1 MNPKYTF
8 AFKGRSGNL
17 LCPMTAEKNVEYDSN
32 TGMWVEGDGYATD
45 YIPVT
50 SDTFKLVLN
59 NSGAVIYWIVYYG
72 ANRQVLGALAYV
84 NNLGINPTT
93 LYPNTKEVRLGLP
106 NTYDI
111 ADYYFGKGSTYES
124 WFLNLCNPI
133 WKDLNIDYTKESNQ
147 IFFRRKLNGKLT
159 FVRED
164 YDYIMNSNFE
174 TKFLIDIYKDNALY
188 WSGSFCKTDCEIN
201 VDSKAIIVTP
211 EVEDQYT
218 KILAGL
224 ENKQDLIQ
232 LAPAYENVKA
242 WKRPIFQ
249 FYIAGAN
256 KIGCSQMGIYWEQE
270 ATPTSY
276 NYNTLHYTYKFNELR
291 SYYFFEIDEASNQNL
306 KGGYFGANKIHVSTW
321 EWRTDCIGY
330 NRNGSASGYKIEY
343 WEIQMDQTLYQY
355 DAYLKD
361 GQGNILYSAG
371 DINFSGFWL
380 VNPNDSSDKIYVT
393 GKWISVW
400 GRVVADTIDEADP
413 SQYELPNPDITD
425 TSGYKYGKPLS
436 NSGTHG
442 FQNFVTASYGFQS
455 DATQWGKYYDE
466 YNSLIGYYKRP
477 STDYEPISEDSW
489 DGLAIWMDGS
499 KWSLINLQNNYLCK
513 QINFARS
520 YSFADSLRRLLQA
533 VDPDLDFQLTTA
545 YSDLLTNKIE
555 QTLYITPKSNAK
567 KPDFDIP
574 AQKAPTTLKTFLDAL
589 RMMFQAY
596 WFVENGKLRI
606 ERIDYFM
613 NGGSYTNPANVGRDL
628 TEEVVTRNGKAWA
641 FCSNKYTFDKPNLP
655 ERMEFG
661 WMDEVTDIF
670 AGKALVMESPFV
682 SKGNI
687 EQISVVDITSDI
699 NIILLRPDSITDDG
713 FAILSCNSS
722 KEVIN
727 WNKSTGY
734 YIQNGMLSFDY
745 LQRYYYIYN
754 MPCENVA
761 VENEGRY
768 LGVVSVKK
776 SKISEANFPCGDDPD
791 IQKLVKTLVGNGQFE
806 KLSINLSSRNGKATL
821 KYYPYGI

>member
-59 NSGAVIYWIVYYG
+59 NSGVVIYWIVYYG
-72 ANRQVLGALAYV
+72 ANRQVLGGLAYV

-256 KIGCSQMGIYWEQE
+256 RIGCFQMGIYWEQE
-270 ATPTSY
+270 ANAIPFDW
-276 NYNTLHYTYKFNELR
+276 NTYHNDYKFNVLR
-291 SYYFFEIDEASNQNL
+291 WYRFLQITEAETTALN
-306 KGGYFGANKIHVSTW
+306 GGYFGNDAGGYSDQVN
-321 EWRTDCIGY
+321 CIGY
-330 NRNGSASGYKIEY
+330 SRNGATNGYKLVQSR
-343 WEIQMDQTLYQY
+343 IQYDVGVYSYSFALQNSGGTTLYIS
-355 DAYLKD
+355 DEWD
-361 GQGNILYSAG
+361 TIPDS
-371 DINFSGFWL
+371 FFMT
-380 VNPNDSSDKIYVT
+380 NPNDPTDRIYVT
-393 GKWISVW
+393 YKLIMVC
-400 GRVVADTIDEADP
+400 GRIVADTIDEADP
-413 SQYELPNPDITD
+413 SEYELPENDITD
-425 TSGYKYGKPLS
+425 TSGYKYGKPMRYYD
-436 NSGTHG
+436 SGNTHG

-722 KEVIN
+722 KEVIS

-754 MPCENVA
+754 MPCYS
-761 VENEGRY
+761 VEVEGEGRS
-768 LGVVSVKK
+768 LGVTTIKK
-776 SKISEANFPCGDDPD
+776 SKQSEVSFPCLTDPD
-791 IQKLVKTLVGNGQFE
+791 MNKLVKTLVGEGQFE

-821 KYYPYGI
+821 KYEP